1 MEYLKKG
8 VSKIRVWTFKNV
20 EIYTFFSTTQKK
32 GYRMVYIIK
41 LLDHPQNRLSKI
53 FVDYV
58 DIVDKLIYNIIVKI
72 LQAPNRDKQLI
83 PQRRKYENKIT
94 WKW

>member
-1 MEYLKKG
+1 MEYPKKG

-20 EIYTFFSTTQKK
+20 EIYTFFSTTQKR

-41 LLDHPQNRLSKI
+41 LLDHPKKGVSKI

-72 LQAPNRDKQLI
+72 LQAPSRDKHS
-83 PQRRKYENKIT
+83 PQRRENENKIT